1 MTAPD
6 LTTAASVIE
15 TAHGVVDAG
24 IRHIAANGG
33 PDANQVVAYDI
44 AHAASAVE
52 TGRAM
57 LVYGTKG
64 ELEAKLACAFVA
76 DAIG

>member
-6 LTTAASVIE
+6 LTTAASVIDA
-15 TAHGVVDAG
+15 AHAVVDAG
-24 IRHIAANGG
+24 IRHVAATGG
-33 PDANQVVAYDI
+33 PDTNQVVAYDI

-64 ELEAKLACAFVA
+64 
-76 DAIG
+76 